1 MNTEQLKQDALKA
14 PKGKWEHFVLDKP
27 LRDVPAYVEKCI
39 DASPGQDFYFVLGQ
53 HPEGGEADI
62 CHVGNGPSA
71 EAIATYIAAANPSV
85 ILTLL
90 ECVDALKDMLSEVED
105 GIATSPLTRVTA
117 RAALKNLENL

>member
-1 MNTEQLKQDALKA
+1 MKEQLKHAALKA

-71 EAIATYIAAANPSV
+71 EALATYIASANPSV
-85 ILTLL
+85 ILALL

-117 RAALKNLENL
+117 RAALQKLWDL